1 MVQSGMGS
9 RSEVLPLTGVQ
20 ISRKKFLNRK
30 PNGAAHHLIDASYSN
45 SMCKRLHPRI
55 SALHDHLGV
64 EMPLSPLVSADVPT
78 VSIAAQHLL
87 SGPAQTFPPGAARTT
102 NHRANPRRYILS
114 STPLLSLN
122 RDYGCSTNWV
132 PKVRLPMCNLDSGCA
147 VRSTCLCSSL
157 A

>member
-55 SALHDHLGV
+55 TALHDHLGV
-64 EMPLSPLVSADVPT
+64 EMPLSPLVTADVPT
-78 VSIAAQHLL
+78 VSIAVQHL
-87 SGPAQTFPPGAARTT
+87 SGPAQPFSPGGASKPNYRT
-102 NHRANPRRYILS
+102 NPRRF
-114 STPLLSLN
+114 
-122 RDYGCSTNWV
+122 
-132 PKVRLPMCNLDSGCA
+132 
-147 VRSTCLCSSL
+147 
-157 A
+157 